1 LSAENVKHLTGK
13 VVYSRRVSE
22 GWYLTGVKFAALDDD
37 VLTRAVR
44 EGAVNE
50 APAVDASDRRDAD
63 SGRKLAPVPPGQRE
77 RALAALAAAGASRVM
92 SRETAAKV
100 ISFAMSS
107 DHVVR
112 RATIPV
118 LMQIPGPEG
127 TLALIELLRDPNA
140 TVQAEA
146 ADALGRL
153 CATRAGEALRRLLRH
168 PDETVAL
175 RAAEALGRLNDQSG
189 IRLVARLVRGDT
201 ALKGRAART
210 LGVIIGQ
217 PLRATTEGVDAARRY
232 LKANK
237 IK

>member
-1 LSAENVKHLTGK
+1 M
-13 VVYSRRVSE
+13 VYSRRVSE

-37 VLTRAVR
+37 VLARAAR
-44 EGAVNE
+44 EGALTE
-50 APAVDASDRRDAD
+50 APATDSSDRPGPD
-63 SGRKLAPVPPGQRE
+63 SGRKVATAPTGHRE
-77 RALAALAAAGASRVM
+77 RALAVLAAAGASRVV
-92 SRETAAKV
+92 SRETATKV
-100 ISFAMSS
+100 ISFCMSS

-112 RATIPV
+112 RATIPL

-127 TLALIELLRDPNA
+127 TLALIDLLRDPNA

-146 ADALGRL
+146 ADALGQLRT
-153 CATRAGEALRRLLRH
+153 TRAVEPLRRLLRH

-175 RAAEALGRLNDQSG
+175 RAAEALGRMNDQSG

-210 LGVIIGQ
+210 LGVIIGH
-217 PLRATTEGVDAARRY
+217 PLRATTEGVEAARRY